1 MFTFTYQYSYEG
13 GVCTRVYADLWVRGV
28 LADCLGSGGTEEE
41 ARAAALAR
49 WRRIPFDVLV
59 VTGG

>member
-1 MFTFTYQYSYEG
+1 MFSYTYQYDYAG

-28 LADCLGSGGTEEE
+28 LADCLGSGASEEE

-49 WRRIPFDVLV
+49 WHRVPFDVLE